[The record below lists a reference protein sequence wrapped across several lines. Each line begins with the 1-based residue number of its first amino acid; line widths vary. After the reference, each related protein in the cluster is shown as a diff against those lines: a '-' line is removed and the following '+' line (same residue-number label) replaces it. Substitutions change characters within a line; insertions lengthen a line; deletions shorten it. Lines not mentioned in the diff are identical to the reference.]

1 MIKEVICLLL
11 IFNKTFNQC
20 LSSYWSTSCVPR
32 KADGQVCS
40 SPSECLANICN
51 YGTCNG
57 KFDSTILS
65 TTQQTSLL
73 NLIGFQAKS
82 FSLLWRGTRDG
93 FAASTF
99 HSLCDNKGSTLTV
112 VKATT
117 GYIAGGY
124 ASVSWACRGGY
135 VDDSTAFLFT
145 LTNPSNMPL
154 KLAVTYSYRALYDNP
169 SSGPTF
175 DWDLW
180 ITDASNTIANS
191 YMRTDSYV
199 APNGNYGF
207 NSGLFTMGSA
217 YFQVAEIEV
226 FLVA

>member
-1 MIKEVICLLL
+1 M
-11 IFNKTFNQC
+11 
-20 LSSYWSTSCVPR
+20 
-32 KADGQVCS
+32 
-40 SPSECLANICN
+40 
-51 YGTCNG
+51 
-57 KFDSTILS
+57 FDSTILS

-73 NLIGFQAKS
+73 NLIGFQTNTS
-82 FSLLWRGTRDG
+82 SLLWRGTRDG

-112 VKATT
+112 LKATT

-124 ASVSWACRGGY
+124 ASVSWASRGGY

-180 ITDASNTIANS
+180 ITNASNTNTNNYMYS
-191 YMRTDSYV
+191 YAYSY
-199 APNGNYGF
+199 PNGN
-207 NSGLFTMGSA
+207 SGYSGGVFMLNAS

-226 FLVA
+226 FAVKEMNSAILDSTLKTNLLNLIGEFFAIINTYFLKFRNKIFCF